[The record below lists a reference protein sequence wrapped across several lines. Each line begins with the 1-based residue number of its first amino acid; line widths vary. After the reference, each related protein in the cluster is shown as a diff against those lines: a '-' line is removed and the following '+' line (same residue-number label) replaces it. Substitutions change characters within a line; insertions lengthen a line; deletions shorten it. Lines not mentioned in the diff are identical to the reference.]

1 MPGGCGGSTTRVDP
15 LPTHPRGSVQA
26 RRSALLSGL
35 LVGIGVVGFIDET
48 VFHQLLQWHAFYWGT
63 SQHGRV
69 LSDGLFH
76 AFSTALLIWG
86 AVRLWRDRESWTP
99 ARWREIAAAALIG
112 GGLFN
117 FYDGVVQH
125 VIFHL
130 HLVNEKVCPHPQ
142 ANNSVST
149 CHQEV
154 PFEVVWIVA
163 GASLVAARVIWWRPL
178 GRAADHAPVGAKAG
192 V

>member
-1 MPGGCGGSTTRVDP
+1 VQP
-15 LPTHPRGSVQA
+15 LPTRPQGSVQA

-48 VFHQLLQWHAFYWGT
+48 VFHQLLQWHAFYWAT

-86 AVRLWRDRESWTP
+86 AVRLWRDRESWTQV
-99 ARWREIAAAALIG
+99 RSREIAAAALIG

-142 ANNSVST
+142 ADNSVST
-149 CHQEV
+149 CHRDI
-154 PFEVVWIVA
+154 PFEVLWIVA
-163 GASLVAARVIWWRPL
+163 GAALVAAGVIWWKRL
-178 GRAADHAPVGAKAG
+178 GRAADHALPIGSKAS